1 MNKSLPADILY
12 SLPNFNGVKT
22 IYNTIQSANNAYL
35 LATKVKLEKFKIYYF
50 RFNSTFNGKFI
61 PILSLPNGCSLIGI
75 TLSGFT
81 SSNTAIFNFSGVVIP
96 LSEGIF
102 SGAYSEIG
110 TGGIYFKPGSD
121 QIFVGTENLNVKDFI
136 NVQMITLLN

>member
-12 SLPNFNGVKT
+12 SLPNFSGTNT

-35 LATKVKLEKFKIYYF
+35 LATKVKLDKFKIYYF
-50 RFNSTFNGKFI
+50 RFNSSLNGKFI
-61 PILSLPNGCSLIGI
+61 PVLSLPDGCSLIGI

-81 SSNTAIFNFSGVVIP
+81 TSSTTGFNFSGVVIP
-96 LSEGIF
+96 LSLGTF
-102 SGAYSEIG
+102 SGAYSEVG

-121 QIFVGTENLNVKDFI
+121 QIYVGTENLADGDYV